1 MAGGSSESIVG
12 GSEDEELLGRRLLEE
27 ELEGVFSLSTFSG
40 TDCATATSSGAM
52 ASGSG
57 SALVGTTASTSG
69 VETGRGDSFF
79 SDILEARLLLEL
91 LLLLLL
97 EDELALSLNTLRFG
111 LGLRDVIFTGEVGS
125 DDDEEEEEDS
135 VTSPLE
141 GEEEDASND
150 SE

>member
-79 SDILEARLLLEL
+79 SILEARLLLEL